1 VGLLEQRID
10 YTTVLTERTK
20 FLILGAVL
28 SALFLTSLDQTIV
41 SAALPKILADL
52 GDLDLLSWTS
62 TAYLLVS
69 TTSLPIWG
77 KLSDLYGRKRI
88 LLVGMAAFMAGS
100 ALCGLAPSMLALVI
114 FRGIQGLGAGAIGA
128 VGLTIPADLYVPA
141 ERSRLQGWIASV
153 FAVSG
158 IVGPFLGGFL
168 TDMISWHWIFYI
180 NLPFGL
186 PALAAIAIF
195 MPPLESGLKRV
206 QIDFLGAGL
215 LILTVVPLLVA
226 MSVDHEKYTW
236 LSPLIVSFLSLSAIS
251 FVLFLGVERRAAEP
265 IVPLS
270 LFKIPSFNLLCA
282 ISGLTGGCF
291 ITALLFLPIYVVNVL
306 GTTATE
312 AGIALMPETL
322 GFLLTAVLSGYM
334 IQHTGRYKTIMV
346 VGLIF
351 LSAGYGGL
359 STFTVNS
366 HIQDVWF
373 WMTILGFGIG
383 ATFPQVNLALQNAV
397 PYANVGVATSA
408 RLFFVQLS
416 QTIGGAVFGAILTA
430 MITSGLTTGL
440 QPIAAKLPQAIAP
453 QLDPYRLR
461 NGGMAE
467 HLKTLDA
474 DLARYSVENR
484 IQINEQV
491 HEVVKDAFSTAISRI
506 YSYTL
511 PFVIVSVFLGLF
523 VPELPLRKSNQ
534 VKAESLGLEA

>member
-1 VGLLEQRID
+1 MLDQRID
-10 YTTVLTERTK
+10 YTTVLSERTK

-88 LLVGMAAFMAGS
+88 LIVGMAVFMVGS
-100 ALCGLAPSMLALVI
+100 ALCGLAPSMLTLVI
-114 FRGIQGLGAGAIGA
+114 VRGIQGLGAGAIGA

-168 TDMISWHWIFYI
+168 TDTISWHWIFYI

-186 PALAAIAIF
+186 PALAAIAMF

-215 LILTVVPLLVA
+215 LILAVVPLLVA
-226 MSVDHEKYTW
+226 MSVDHEKYNW
-236 LSPLIVSFLSLSAIS
+236 NSALVLGFLCLSAVS
-251 FVLFLGVERRAAEP
+251 LVFFLIAERRAAEP
-265 IVPLS
+265 ILPLS
-270 LFKIPSFNLLCA
+270 LFKIPSFNLLCG

-312 AGIALMPETL
+312 AGIALLPETL
-322 GFLLTAVLSGYM
+322 GFLVTAIFSGYWV
-334 IQHTGRYKTIMV
+334 QHTGRYKTIMV
-346 VGLIF
+346 VGLI
-351 LSAGYGGL
+351 LLTVGYSGL
-359 STFTVNS
+359 STFTVSS
-366 HIQDVWF
+366 HIQEVWL
-373 WMTILGFGIG
+373 WMSILGLGIG

-397 PYANVGVATSA
+397 PYTNVGVATST
-408 RLFFVQLS
+408 RLFCVQLS

-430 MITSGLTTGL
+430 MITAGLTSGL
-440 QPIAAKLPQAIAP
+440 QPIAQKLPQAIAP

-467 HLKTLDA
+467 HLKALDA
-474 DLARYSVENR
+474 DLARYTIDNR
-484 IQINEQV
+484 AQISAQV
-491 HEVVKDAFSTAISRI
+491 HTVVKEAFATAISRI

-511 PFVIVSVFLGLF
+511 PFVILAVLLGFF
-523 VPELPLRKSNQ
+523 VPEIPLRKSNQ
-534 VKAESLGLEA
+534 VQAESLGLEA